1 MIEKLEKMLICRGE
15 DEERLY
21 AEAKEIKNQTI
32 GNKVYLRGLI
42 EISNICTKDCFYC
55 GIRKSNTETASRRQI
70 SRTRTGSVLSCF
82 KVGSVPTGNSR
93 SASPVY

>member
-55 GIRKSNTETASRRQI
+55 GIRKSNTEKYA
-70 SRTRTGSVLSCF
+70 
-82 KVGSVPTGNSR
+82 
-93 SASPVY
+93 

>member
-32 GNKVYLRGLI
+32 GNKV
-42 EISNICTKDCFYC
+42 
-55 GIRKSNTETASRRQI
+55 
-70 SRTRTGSVLSCF
+70 
-82 KVGSVPTGNSR
+82 
-93 SASPVY
+93 